1 MASYCIQNYIF
12 PQNLNGKY
20 LGVIT
25 ISGSA
30 FKAVNMRL
38 DNFTTG
44 AKITVYNFQIE
55 IGNKA
60 TEWTPAP
67 EDQVTT
73 DEFTKK
79 TTEIEKSVDGVKPLY
94 QLFKRSRYNANYLES
109 S

>member
-1 MASYCIQNYIF
+1 MASYCIKITF
-12 PQNLNGKY
+12 SPQNLNGKY

-67 EDQVTT
+67 EDQ
-73 DEFTKK
+73 
-79 TTEIEKSVDGVKPLY
+79 
-94 QLFKRSRYNANYLES
+94 
-109 S
+109 